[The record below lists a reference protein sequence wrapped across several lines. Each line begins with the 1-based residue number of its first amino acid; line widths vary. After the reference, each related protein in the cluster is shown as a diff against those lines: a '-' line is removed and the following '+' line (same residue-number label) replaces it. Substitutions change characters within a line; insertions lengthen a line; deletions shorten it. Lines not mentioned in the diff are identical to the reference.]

1 MLFKQSRLQV
11 ENQMH
16 CICETLLLLL
26 SSSVVDTYQENAVL
40 SALYGHGRIT
50 TIDDQLILGIS
61 HE

>member
-11 ENQMH
+11 ENQLH

-26 SSSVVDTYQENAVL
+26 SSVVDTYQENAVL